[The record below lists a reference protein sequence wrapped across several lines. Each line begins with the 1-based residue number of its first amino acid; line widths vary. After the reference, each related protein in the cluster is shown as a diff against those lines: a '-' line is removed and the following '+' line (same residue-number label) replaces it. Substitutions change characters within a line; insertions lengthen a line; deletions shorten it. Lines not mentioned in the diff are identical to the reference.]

1 VAVFH
6 RIKAKT
12 GEGKL
17 WMRSTGSTLVS
28 QFLDSFVV
36 VFIAL
41 YIGQQLPFA
50 QVLAICIMNYFYKG
64 IVALVMTP
72 VIYWVHHV
80 IDGYLGHDL
89 AEEMKKAAQG
99 SE

>member
-1 VAVFH
+1 
-6 RIKAKT
+6 
-12 GEGKL
+12 
-17 WMRSTGSTLVS
+17 MRSTGSTLVS

-50 QVLAICIMNYFYKG
+50 QVLAICIMNYCYKG
-64 IVALVMTP
+64 IVAMVMTP
-72 VIYWVHHV
+72 VIYWVHNA
-80 IDGYLGHDL
+80 IDAYLGPEL
-89 AEEMKKAAQG
+89 ADKMKKAAQG